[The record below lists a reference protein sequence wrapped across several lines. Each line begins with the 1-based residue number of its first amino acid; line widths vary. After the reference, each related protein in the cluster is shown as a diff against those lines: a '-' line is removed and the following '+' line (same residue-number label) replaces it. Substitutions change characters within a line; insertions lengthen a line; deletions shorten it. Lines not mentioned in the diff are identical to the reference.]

1 MSSNTLVILLST
13 CVVLTVLLYYNI
25 SIKDIL
31 VQFVD
36 GVFLTIS
43 VLFSFLK
50 ISIYVVWGLLLLLVL
65 YLLTWCLKIKCKLF
79 IRR

>member
-13 CVVLTVLLYYNI
+13 CAILTVLLYYNI

-31 VQFVD
+31 VQFVE

-50 ISIYVVWGLLLLLVL
+50 ISIYIVWGLFLLLVL
-65 YLLTWCLKIKCKLF
+65 YLLTWGLKIKCKLF